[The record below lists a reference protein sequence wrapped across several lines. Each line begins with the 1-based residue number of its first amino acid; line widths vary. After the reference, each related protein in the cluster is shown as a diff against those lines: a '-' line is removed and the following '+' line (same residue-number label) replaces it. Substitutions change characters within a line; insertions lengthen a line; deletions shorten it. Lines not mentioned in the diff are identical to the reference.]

1 QLDAKR
7 FDIPREARVPKS
19 YTSINDRAD
28 RMELSHATVGKWHRR
43 FLERRINGPV
53 RRVAARQAAHDRR
66 RPCGGADHNKTLH
79 TKPADGS
86 THWSVRSIADETGI
100 SPTSA
105 HRYFKRFGSQP
116 HRTKSFKLSS
126 DPFFIEKLRDVVG
139 LYRNPP
145 ENALVLCVDKK
156 SQCQGLERT
165 QPRAVPSANNDIG
178 MKSCCPSCAI
188 SRPTSPTSST
198 CI

>member
-1 QLDAKR
+1 MLPWANGAGASLSDASMGLYDELRPGK
-7 FDIPREARVPKS
+7 PRMIDDARV
-19 YTSINDRAD
+19 A
-28 RMELSHATVGKWHRR
+28 EL
-43 FLERRINGPV
+43 I
-53 RRVAARQAAHDRR
+53 
-66 RPCGGADHNKTLH
+66 NKTLH
-79 TKPADGS
+79 TKTADGS

-178 MKSCCPSCAI
+178 MKSSCPSCAI
-188 SRPTSPTSST
+188 SRPTCPTSST